1 MQTNQSLSQLGL
13 TFFGLTPTSAKQY
26 RLNFLT
32 QIHEI
37 CFYGQGGYSWPVVY
51 DMPLWLRKFTYA
63 KIKSHYDKQLEMSKK
78 SKDSSNPNVQTLI
91 SEDGTIKNP
100 NAFKKAN
107 YS

>member
-1 MQTNQSLSQLGL
+1 
-13 TFFGLTPTSAKQY
+13 
-26 RLNFLT
+26 
-32 QIHEI
+32 
-37 CFYGQGGYSWPVVY
+37 
-51 DMPLWLRKFTYA
+51 MPLWLRKFTYA